1 MDMTQTPSG
10 THSNGEEAQL
20 TGQKAAQDIS
30 EEARERAQEEF
41 VHLAPGPSDPL
52 HFGGE
57 GAKTQLDE
65 DPISEV
71 NPFQESRP

>member
-1 MDMTQTPSG
+1 MAQTTDG
-10 THSNGEEAQL
+10 THPDAGHL
-20 TGQKAAQDIS
+20 TGQEAAQNIS

-41 VHLAPGPSDPL
+41 AGLAPAGSDPL
-52 HFGGE
+52 HFGPDGVT
-57 GAKTQLDE
+57 TQVDE

>member
-1 MDMTQTPSG
+1 MAQTIREGYSDG
-10 THSNGEEAQL
+10 AQQ
-20 TGQKAAQDIS
+20 TGQEAAENIS

-41 VHLAPGPSDPL
+41 AGLAPAGSDPL
-52 HFGGE
+52 HFGSDGVT
-57 GAKTQLDE
+57 TQVDE

>member
-1 MDMTQTPSG
+1 MAKTPGGAPSDAARMT
-10 THSNGEEAQL
+10 GEETAEN
-20 TGQKAAQDIS
+20 IS

-41 VHLAPGPSDPL
+41 AGLAPGPTDPL
-52 HFGGE
+52 HFGAG
-57 GAKTQLDE
+57 GVTTQLNE

>member
-1 MDMTQTPSG
+1 MAQTPG
-10 THSNGEEAQL
+10 GAHSD
-20 TGQKAAQDIS
+20 AAQMTGAETVENIS

-41 VHLAPGPSDPL
+41 AGIAPGPTDPL
-52 HFGGE
+52 HFGPDDLT
-57 GAKTQLDE
+57 TQLSE

>member
-1 MDMTQTPSG
+1 MAQTSSGTPS
-10 THSNGEEAQL
+10 NGAQL
-20 TGQKAAQDIS
+20 TGQEEAQNIS

-41 VHLAPGPSDPL
+41 AHLAPGPSDPP

>member
-1 MDMTQTPSG
+1 MAQTPSG
-10 THSNGEEAQL
+10 APSGAAQMTGEETVQNI
-20 TGQKAAQDIS
+20 G

-41 VHLAPGPSDPL
+41 AELTPGPADPL
-52 HFGGE
+52 HFGPDGVT
-57 GAKTQLDE
+57 TQLNE

>member
-1 MDMTQTPSG
+1 MAQTPTG
-10 THSNGEEAQL
+10 ARLDGDGAQT
-20 TGQKAAQDIS
+20 TGQEAVQNIT

-41 VHLAPGPSDPL
+41 ADLAPGPSDPL
-52 HFGGE
+52 HFGAG
-57 GAKTQLDE
+57 GAQTQLDE

>member
-1 MDMTQTPSG
+1 MAQRPTG
-10 THSNGEEAQL
+10 THPDGDTAQM
-20 TGQKAAQDIS
+20 TGQEAVEAIS
-30 EEARERAQEEF
+30 AEARKRAQEELS
-41 VHLAPGPSDPL
+41 HLAPGPSNPL